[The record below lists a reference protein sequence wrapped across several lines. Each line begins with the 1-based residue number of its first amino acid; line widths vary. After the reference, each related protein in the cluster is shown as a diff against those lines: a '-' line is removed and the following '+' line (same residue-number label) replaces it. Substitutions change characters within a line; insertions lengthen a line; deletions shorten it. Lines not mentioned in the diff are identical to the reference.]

1 VFVLDVSGSMNEAG
15 RRQSLIESLHFL
27 AGSDDSITG
36 RLARLASR
44 ERVVMLPFSTTVLP
58 RQQFEIP
65 VDDQAKAQ
73 TFAQIRY
80 YADGL
85 TMEGRTRLYDAAL
98 AALTLLA
105 DEKARNP
112 GYLYSAVLFTDGQSN
127 EGRDLA
133 GFQQAYQQLSP
144 AARDIPVFAILYG
157 ESNVK
162 DLEEV
167 ARLTRGKTFDA
178 RKVRLPTVFKEIRAY
193 Q

>member
-1 VFVLDVSGSMNEAG
+1 
-15 RRQSLIESLHFL
+15 
-27 AGSDDSITG
+27 
-36 RLARLASR
+36 
-44 ERVVMLPFSTTVLP
+44 
-58 RQQFEIP
+58 
-65 VDDQAKAQ
+65 
-73 TFAQIRY
+73 
-80 YADGL
+80 
-85 TMEGRTRLYDAAL
+85 
-98 AALTLLA
+98 
-105 DEKARNP
+105 
-112 GYLYSAVLFTDGQSN
+112 LFTDGQSN

-157 ESNVK
+157 ESNAR